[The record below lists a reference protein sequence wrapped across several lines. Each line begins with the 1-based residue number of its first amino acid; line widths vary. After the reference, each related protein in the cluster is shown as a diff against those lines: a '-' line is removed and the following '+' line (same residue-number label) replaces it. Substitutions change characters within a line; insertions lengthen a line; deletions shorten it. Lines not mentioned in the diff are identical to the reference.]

1 MPECSVKAGDLTAVS
16 GQSAV
21 EALTT
26 GTPSLGIVGCRHF
39 NLMGFTNKCATIPR
53 ITPVSDNDGQKPRYR
68 AKSAFH
74 PFLNILHIPRAVEH
88 PLFCNFHQLSLPVI
102 FPLPNLL
109 VGCIGLTLVLSK
121 RPNFKRLNL

>member
-39 NLMGFTNKCATIPR
+39 NLMGFTNEL
-53 ITPVSDNDGQKPRYR
+53 SQG
-68 AKSAFH
+68 FH
-74 PFLNILHIPRAVEH
+74 LSVTMMARSPGTEPSRLSTHFLTSSISLEH
-88 PLFCNFHQLSLPVI
+88 PLFCNQFINSHFQLFFHCP
-102 FPLPNLL
+102 F
-109 VGCIGLTLVLSK
+109 
-121 RPNFKRLNL
+121 F

>member
-39 NLMGFTNKCATIPR
+39 NLMGFTNEL
-53 ITPVSDNDGQKPRYR
+53 SQG
-68 AKSAFH
+68 FH
-74 PFLNILHIPRAVEH
+74 LSVTMMARSPGTEPSLLSTHFLTSSISLEH
-88 PLFCNFHQLSLPVI
+88 PLFCNQFINSHFHCP
-102 FPLPNLL
+102 F
-109 VGCIGLTLVLSK
+109 
-121 RPNFKRLNL
+121 F